1 MSLALDQYLATGEV
15 SGPRQVL
22 LTGRYAFY
30 DVYRCR
36 DDKWISVGA
45 IEPHFYR
52 NLCGLLGLER
62 WADHQMDDAVQDEIR
77 EAFRNAFARRDR
89 DEWVAELAGKD
100 TCVAPV
106 YELPEVVED
115 PHFRARGVFMEAE
128 HPEAGR
134 FRQVAPILAG
144 GVREQAAV
152 RVRPADESDAD
163 RVLADAG
170 LAADEIEA
178 LRAEGVIE

>member
-1 MSLALDQYLATGEV
+1 
-15 SGPRQVL
+15 
-22 LTGRYAFY
+22 
-30 DVYRCR
+30 
-36 DDKWISVGA
+36 
-45 IEPHFYR
+45 
-52 NLCGLLGLER
+52 
-62 WADHQMDDAVQDEIR
+62 MDDAVQDEIR